1 MFSRCKSPCIALAL
15 HGCLNAELSLCPR
28 VCHGLGE
35 TEQGGK
41 QTFVDMLSY
50 RHLPASKLT
59 LKYEDGWQ
67 GKDGNTRLYK
77 VPITEFDII
86 RVSLSPSS
94 KTENITLPGPHTFIV
109 TEGTVI
115 ATVDG
120 ESLTLRQGHSA
131 FVRANAELALELVE
145 GEKGEVYGSFF
156 Q

>member
-1 MFSRCKSPCIALAL
+1 MTLLLASKHFQPVL
-15 HGCLNAELSLCPR
+15 TCTWVFR

-67 GKDGNTRLYK
+67 GKNGNTRLYR
-77 VPITEFDII
+77 VPITEFDIL
-86 RVSLSPSS
+86 RVTLTPSS
-94 KTENITLPGPHTFIV
+94 KTEKITLPGPHTFVV
-109 TEGTVI
+109 TEGSVN
-115 ATVDG
+115 ATVNG
-120 ESLTLRQGHSA
+120 ESITLKKGHSA
-131 FVRANAELALELVE
+131 FVRPNVELELELVE